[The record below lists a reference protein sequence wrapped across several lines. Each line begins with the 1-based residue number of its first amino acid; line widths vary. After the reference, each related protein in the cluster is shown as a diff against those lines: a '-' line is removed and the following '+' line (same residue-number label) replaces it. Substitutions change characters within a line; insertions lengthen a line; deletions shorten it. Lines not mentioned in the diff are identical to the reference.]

1 MIGLICEHPAE
12 RFDMSFSTNIF
23 PMEKITLG
31 GTEEWIVRGGRHLFP
46 LLPKAFAGI
55 KQIGVIGWSSQG
67 PAQAQNLRESLAG
80 SGIRVKVGLRAGSGS
95 TAGAE
100 KAGFTAANGT
110 LGEMYDVIAESDLV
124 LLLIADAA
132 QAENYDRIMAA
143 IRPGTT
149 LGLSHGFLL
158 AYLKSTGKSFRPDIN
173 IIGVCPKGMGR
184 SVRRLYEQGREINGA
199 GINCSFAVHQDV
211 NSKATDYALAWA
223 IALGSPC
230 TFETTLEFEYKSDI
244 FGERG
249 ILLGAVHG
257 IAESLYRHYRSQGR
271 GQDDAF
277 LDSAKSITSAISRK
291 ISQSGLLGVYEGL
304 SESDRVVFEK
314 AYCASYDPAADLLYE
329 IYDEVETGNEI
340 RSVVNAAQRLR
351 RFPMSEIAGTEMW
364 QVGRNPRSNREADI
378 HPVTAGIYIATMMAQ
393 TDILRERGHPYSEIV
408 NESIIEAIDSL
419 NPYMDFKDV
428 AYMVDNCS
436 TTARL
441 GARKWA
447 PRFDYAITQTALP
460 ALEQPSVQSK
470 AQFARFLDSEVHEAL
485 AVCLDLRP
493 PVSIAVL
500 D

>member
-1 MIGLICEHPAE
+1 
-12 RFDMSFSTNIF
+12 MSFSSNIF
-23 PMEKITLG
+23 QMEKITLG

-46 LLPKAFAGI
+46 LLPKAFSGI
-55 KQIGVIGWSSQG
+55 RQIGVIGWSSQG

-80 SGIRVKVGLRAGSGS
+80 SGIRVKVGLRPGSS
-95 TAGAE
+95 SIASAE
-100 KAGFTAANGT
+100 KAGFAAASGT
-110 LGEMYDVIAESDLV
+110 LGEMYEVIGESDLV
-124 LLLIADAA
+124 LLLISDAA

-143 IRPGTT
+143 IRPGAA

-158 AYLKSTGKSFRPDIN
+158 AYLKSTGKSFRPDIDV
-173 IIGVCPKGMGR
+173 IAVCPKGMGP

-199 GINCSFAVHQDV
+199 GINCSFAVHQDIDG
-211 NSKATDYALAWA
+211 KATDYALAWA

-230 TFETTLEFEYKSDI
+230 TFETTLEHEYKSDI

-257 IAESLYRHYRSQGR
+257 IAESLYRYFRSTGEA
-271 GQDDAF
+271 QDDAF

-291 ISQSGLLGVYEGL
+291 ISQSGLLGVYRGL
-304 SESDRVVFEK
+304 GEADRAVFEK
-314 AYCASYDPAADLLYE
+314 AYCASYGPASDLLYE

-340 RSVVNAAQRLR
+340 RSVVNAVQRLT

-364 QVGRNPRSNREADI
+364 QVGRNLRSNREADI

-393 TDILRERGHPYSEIV
+393 ADILRERGHPYSEIV

-447 PRFDYAITQTALP
+447 PRFDYAVTQTVLP
-460 ALEQPSVQSK
+460 ALAQPTEKNK
-470 AQFARFLDSEVHEAL
+470 AQFARFLDSEVHQAL
-485 AVCLDLRP
+485 SVCLDLRP
-493 PVSIAVL
+493 PVAIAVL
-500 D
+500 G